1 MRELR
6 CITKQKDDNEKV
18 IQLPKKESVN
28 IKEEDSV
35 QMNPNQFVLSINS
48 VEPNDNKTKTIGLI
62 LTLVPIACLL
72 YTAHWIFG

>member
-6 CITKQKDDNEKV
+6 CTTKQKNNNEEAV
-18 IQLPKKESVN
+18 QPPKKECID

-35 QMNPNQFVLSINS
+35 QLNPNQFVLS
-48 VEPNDNKTKTIGLI
+48 VEPNDNKANTIGLI